1 LIEQDSNISR
11 IQNPESI
18 SEKTEAKKRAKVFVP
33 PTIEEATA
41 YAKEIGFQQVA
52 KWMDHYKSNGWM
64 VGKVKMKDWKS
75 CMNKW
80 NREPQQ
86 QNGFQR
92 PQMKLNGFSREY
104 HEAGRITNK
113 DGSF

>member
-1 LIEQDSNISR
+1 MIEQDSNISR

-86 QNGFQR
+86 QSGFQR

-104 HEAGRITNK
+104 HEAGRIVNA